1 MSAVHPKADIGK
13 GASDVRF
20 VPKADILIVAVM
32 ALHTLKKYR
41 LCGLSRMALLSYSCA
56 HA

>member
-1 MSAVHPKADIGK
+1 MSALLPIADIDPS
-13 GASDVRF
+13 ASDVRF